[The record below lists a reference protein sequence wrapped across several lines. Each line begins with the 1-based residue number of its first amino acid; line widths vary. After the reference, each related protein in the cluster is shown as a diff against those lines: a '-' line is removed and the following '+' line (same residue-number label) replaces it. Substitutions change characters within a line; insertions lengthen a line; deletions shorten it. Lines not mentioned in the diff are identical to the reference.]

1 MEETESLPKEENK
14 SKKGSLF
21 IFIFLFLG
29 SLAFSGYLFLKYT
42 ENAKK
47 IQSQNDELSLA
58 YEVLNLNADSLRN
71 ALDIAKQELDARMT
85 ELANQGNL
93 NSELRSQLE
102 AKKISLDAAYTRI
115 KNLIT
120 GEEKGGIA
128 SGAEP
133 KNLLEAKREIARL
146 TQSNNSYMSQIEGL
160 QKEYEIAKSKSAEY
174 SDLVSTLK
182 VDNDRL
188 VIVNDSLSKK
198 LKGTGSFKIGN
209 LNVEP
214 IRTRNGKVAIE
225 DHASKVEQIK
235 VFFKVL
241 ISEYA
246 KEEVRN
252 IRVRIIT
259 PSGAVLSEET
269 NDLIDSDKVSTIV
282 ESIMYDGTEK
292 AVSLYY
298 HQQGKYAKG
307 EYDVEIFDGTT
318 LLGIYSFIL
327 I

>member
-1 MEETESLPKEENK
+1 M
-14 SKKGSLF
+14 
-21 IFIFLFLG
+21 
-29 SLAFSGYLFLKYT
+29 
-42 ENAKK
+42 
-47 IQSQNDELSLA
+47 
-58 YEVLNLNADSLRN
+58 
-71 ALDIAKQELDARMT
+71 
-85 ELANQGNL
+85 
-93 NSELRSQLE
+93 
-102 AKKISLDAAYTRI
+102 
-115 KNLIT
+115 
-120 GEEKGGIA
+120 
-128 SGAEP
+128 
-133 KNLLEAKREIARL
+133 
-146 TQSNNSYMSQIEGL
+146 
-160 QKEYEIAKSKSAEY
+160 
-174 SDLVSTLK
+174 
-182 VDNDRL
+182 
-188 VIVNDSLSKK
+188 
-198 LKGTGSFKIGN
+198 
-209 LNVEP
+209 NVEP
-214 IRTRNGKVAIE
+214 IRTRNGKVAVE

-269 NDLIDSDKVSTIV
+269 NDLMDSDKVSTIV

-307 EYDVEIFDGTT
+307 EYDVEIFDNNT

>member
-1 MEETESLPKEENK
+1 MEETELLPKEETK
-14 SKKGSLF
+14 SKKGPLF

-71 ALDIAKQELDARMT
+71 ALDIAKQDIDARMT
-85 ELANQGNL
+85 ELANQSNL
-93 NSELRSQLE
+93 HNELRSQLE

-120 GEEKGGIA
+120 GEEKGGVA
-128 SGAEP
+128 TGAEP
-133 KNLLEAKREIARL
+133 KNLLEAKREIAKL
-146 TQSNNSYMSQIEGL
+146 TKSNNAYMNQIEGL
-160 QKEYEIAKSKSAEY
+160 QKEYEIAKTKSAEY
-174 SDLVSTLK
+174 AGIASTLK
-182 VDNDRL
+182 VDNDSL

-198 LKGTGSFKIGN
+198 LTGTGSFKIGN

-214 IRTRNGKVAIE
+214 IRTRNGKVAVE

-252 IRVRIIT
+252 IRVRVIT
-259 PSGAVLSEET
+259 PNGAVLSEEN
-269 NDLIDSDKVSTIV
+269 NDLMDSDQVNTIV

-307 EYDVEIFDGTT
+307 EYDVEIFDNNT